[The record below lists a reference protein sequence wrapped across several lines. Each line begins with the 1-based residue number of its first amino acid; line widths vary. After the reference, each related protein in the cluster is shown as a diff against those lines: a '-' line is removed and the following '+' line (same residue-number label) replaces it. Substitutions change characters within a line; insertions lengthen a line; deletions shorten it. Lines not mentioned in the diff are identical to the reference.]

1 MPSPTIVLTTTPEPH
16 QVGQRFDATCLVNT
30 IEGLSE
36 SDINIEWYYSAGNRT
51 DRVVVGHLRVMNST
65 TYARD
70 LSIVQLDSLD
80 SGSYLCRASISGQYV
95 YSGVAENTRQL
106 IVGGGGEYLFSVG
119 TSFVKFTNFVLF
131 YFSVTPSCVEGDFYP
146 LGLDQVSAGVLRIVP
161 GVCLNGRIGSIC
173 SRGFDNNDATVVCR
187 AFGTSINQTSIGNH
201 LFASI
206 RLVVYTILFFFFS
219 SFFFF
224 TLGGRGVN
232 NTFSFIVP
240 INVQDL
246 NCFGYESSIGA
257 CLFNRTID
265 SFCMDESNTA
275 AVECYFQGKEV

>member
-1 MPSPTIVLTTTPEPH
+1 M
-16 QVGQRFDATCLVNT
+16 Q
-30 IEGLSE
+30 
-36 SDINIEWYYSAGNRT
+36 YYF
-51 DRVVVGHLRVMNST
+51 L
-65 TYARD
+65 
-70 LSIVQLDSLD
+70 L
-80 SGSYLCRASISGQYV
+80 
-95 YSGVAENTRQL
+95 
-106 IVGGGGEYLFSVG
+106 
-119 TSFVKFTNFVLF
+119 

-146 LGLDQVSAGVLRIVP
+146 LDFNQVSTGVLRIVP

-201 LFASI
+201 CLMHNLFSC
-206 RLVVYTILFFFFS
+206 LL
-219 SFFFF
+219 FFF
-224 TLGGRGVN
+224 TLGGRVVN
-232 NTFSFIVP
+232 NTFSPSIVP

-246 NCFGYESSIGA
+246 NCFGYESSIGV